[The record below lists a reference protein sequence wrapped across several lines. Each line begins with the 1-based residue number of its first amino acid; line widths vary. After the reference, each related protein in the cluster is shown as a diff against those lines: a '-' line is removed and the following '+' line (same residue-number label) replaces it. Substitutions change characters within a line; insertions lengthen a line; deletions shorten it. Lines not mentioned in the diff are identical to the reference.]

1 MTSFFKN
8 TYFSIQLLLILLKS
22 NIGVYLLLLKLN
34 NDVSKKSKI
43 KDKIGNKLVK
53 ILPKLGPAFIK
64 LGQVL
69 STRSDVLGS
78 EITGK
83 LAELQDRLPPFHLN
97 EVKKI
102 FKSEFSLNIEDL
114 FSSFDNKSIAAAS
127 IAQVHKAVTKKGEA
141 VAVKILRPKIKKK
154 YLDNLSFIQSVSSAL
169 NIFLKNKKKIKINE
183 IIDTLKKSSEIELD
197 LRLEGAAANKI
208 KENCKRDPDIYIP
221 KIYWSLTRKGILTS
235 EWIEGI
241 PIGNKQELVDA
252 NFNLEEITKKLAVTF
267 FNQAC
272 RDGFFHADIHPGN
285 IIVMRNG
292 DIALVDFGIVCY
304 LDYELKTFVSEVVYG
319 FLNKEY
325 ERVKDL
331 HFKTGFVPSDQ
342 SEYKFELACRSIGE
356 PIIGKSLEEM
366 SLGRLLKQLFEI
378 SRKFSVKIHPELLLL
393 HKTILTIEGTSY
405 NLNPK
410 INMWKLASPWIKNWA
425 KDNLGNKGKIL
436 KLKKQQE
443 KFVSKMKEMLNAKD
457 TKNNNNS
464 DHLIILKFSLT
475 LLIVNTILFLGLF
488 LNKFLS

>member
-1 MTSFFKN
+1 MQIFKN
-8 TYFSIQLLLILLKS
+8 IYFSIQLLLILVKS
-22 NIGVYLLLLKLN
+22 NIGVYLFLLKISE
-34 NDVSKKSKI
+34 DASKRSKI
-43 KDKIGNKLVK
+43 KGEIGNKLAK

-64 LGQVL
+64 LGQVM
-69 STRSDVLGS
+69 STRSDVLGE
-78 EITGK
+78 EITAK
-83 LAELQDRLPPFHLN
+83 LAKLQDKLPAFSFN

-102 FKSEFSLNIEDL
+102 FKSEFNLNIEDA
-114 FSSFDNKSIAAAS
+114 FSSFDDQSIAAAS
-127 IAQVHKAVTKKGEA
+127 IAQVHKAVTKKGEV

-154 YLDNLSFIQSVSSAL
+154 YLNNLNFIQSASSVL
-169 NIFLKNKKKIKINE
+169 NIFFKNKKKIKINE
-183 IIDTLKKSSEIELD
+183 IINTLKKASEIELD

-208 KENCKRDPDIYIP
+208 KENCKRDLGIYIP
-221 KIYWSLTRKGILTS
+221 KIHWSLTAKNILTS
-235 EWIEGI
+235 EWIDGVS
-241 PIGNKQELVDA
+241 IGDKQELINA
-252 NFNLEEITKKLAVTF
+252 KHNLEEITKKLAVTF

-285 IIVMRNG
+285 IIIMKNG

-304 LDYELKTFVSEVVYG
+304 LDYELKTFVAEVVYG

-325 ERVKDL
+325 EKIKDL
-331 HFKTGFVPSDQ
+331 HFKTGFVPKDQ
-342 SEYKFELACRSIGE
+342 SEYKFELACISIGE

-405 NLNPK
+405 NLNPE

-425 KDNLGNKGKIL
+425 KENLGRKGKIL

-443 KFVSKMKEMLNAKD
+443 KFISKIKEMIDIKSTKEKD
-457 TKNNNNS
+457 NDS
-464 DHLIILKFSLT
+464 SLDILKFSLIM
-475 LLIVNTILFLGLF
+475 LIVNAILFLGLF
-488 LNKFLS
+488 YNKFLS